1 MSKQEKRV
9 MKKYQYNYILQI
21 YNFNSYLQ
29 VILQA

>member
-9 MKKYQYNYILQI
+9 MEKYQYNYILQI

>member
-9 MKKYQYNYILQI
+9 MKKCQYNYILQI

>member
-1 MSKQEKRV
+1 MSKEEKRV